1 MKKLIFGYGATGKSV
16 ETYFKKNN
24 IEYLIYD
31 DDKEIEIPKNQKFKD
46 TKFDEIDE
54 IIISPGIK
62 PTHPLLLKIKSKKIN
77 VITDIDIY
85 SRDRIYDTP
94 IIGVTGTNGKTTFVE
109 LLSNF
114 LNSQSLKSLAV
125 GNIGDS
131 PLNYIDEKFDY
142 IVMELS
148 SFQLYYIKNL
158 SLEVGIV
165 LNIEEDH
172 LDWHENVQEYIESKK
187 KIFQFAKSNIATGR
201 LPNYLSMNEGLSQ
214 EQYNKPKFPKEF
226 SFKSMRSKFYDDFLD
241 AFFILVP
248 QLNLSV
254 TKAYDY
260 LKNTKSLEHRFETVD
275 IINGVRYINDSK
287 STNFHSVSEASKK
300 VKNGLLVMH
309 GLTKEMSVSNLNIS
323 SENIGLVL
331 VPKNMKIDL
340 SRFDSFEIKYYE
352 SIFDLESE
360 ILKCLELWKTKLIS
374 TQDRGKSKYMCET
387 VLFSCG
393 GASFNDFKN
402 YEERGN
408 FFKSVVSNIKDR
420 NA

>member
-16 ETYFKKNN
+16 EAYFQKNN
-24 IEYLIYD
+24 IEYFIYD
-31 DDKEIEIPKNQKFKD
+31 DDKEIEIPKKQKFKD
-46 TKFDEIDE
+46 NKFDDIDE

-62 PTHPLLLKIKSKKIN
+62 PTHPLILEINSKKIN
-77 VITDIDIY
+77 VITDIEIY
-85 SRDRIYDTP
+85 QRDRIHNTP

-109 LLSNF
+109 LLSDF
-114 LNSQSLKSLAV
+114 INSQGLKSLAV

-131 PLNYIDEKFDY
+131 PLNYIDEKYDY

-148 SFQLYYIKNL
+148 SFQLHYIKNL

-172 LDWHENVQEYIESKK
+172 LDWHENVQEYIKSKK
-187 KIFQFAKSNIATGR
+187 KIFQFSKSQIATGR
-201 LPNYLSMNEGLSQ
+201 LPNYLSMNEGLAE
-214 EQYNKPKFPKEF
+214 EQYNKPKFPKDF
-226 SFKSMRSKFYDDFLD
+226 SMNFMRFKYFDDFLD

-260 LKNTKSLEHRFETVD
+260 LKNTKSLEHRFETID
-275 IINGVRYINDSK
+275 IINGVTYINDSK
-287 STNFHSVSEASKK
+287 STNFHSVSEASKR
-300 VKNGLLVMH
+300 VKNGLLVLH
-309 GLTKEMSVSNLNIS
+309 GLTKQMSGSSLNIS
-323 SENIGLVL
+323 RENIGLAL
-331 VPKNMKIDL
+331 VPKNMKYEL
-340 SRFDSFEIKYYE
+340 NRFDSIEKKYYE
-352 SIFDLESE
+352 SIFDLEDE
-360 ILKCLELWKTKLIS
+360 ILMCLELWKKS
-374 TQDRGKSKYMCET
+374 KDQQRGKSKNMCET

-393 GASFNDFKN
+393 GSSFNDFKN

-408 FFKSVVSNIKDR
+408 FFKSVVSNIKDK

>member
-1 MKKLIFGYGATGKSV
+1 VKKLIFGYGATGKSV
-16 ETYFKKNN
+16 ETYFQKNK
-24 IEYLIYD
+24 IEYFIYD
-31 DDKEIEIPKNQKFKD
+31 DDKEIEIPKNQKFED
-46 TKFDEIDE
+46 TKFDELDE

-77 VITDIDIY
+77 LITDIEIFV
-85 SRDRIYDTP
+85 RDRKFNTP

-109 LLSNF
+109 LVSDF
-114 LNSQSLKSLAV
+114 INSQGLNSLAV

-131 PLNYIDEKFDY
+131 PLNYIDEEFDY

-172 LDWHENVQEYIESKK
+172 LDWHKSIQEYVESKK
-187 KIFQFAKSNIATGR
+187 KIFNFSKFQIATGK
-201 LPNYLSMNEGLSQ
+201 LSNYLSMNEGLDQ
-214 EQYNKPKFPKEF
+214 EQFNKPKFPEKF
-226 SFKSMRSKFYDDFLD
+226 SYDDMRVKFYDDFLN

-248 QLNLSV
+248 KLNLSEI
-254 TKAYDY
+254 KAYDY
-260 LKNTKSLEHRFETVD
+260 LKKTKELEHRFETVD

-287 STNFHSVSEASKK
+287 STNFHSVSEATKR
-300 VKNGLLVMH
+300 VKNGLLILH
-309 GLTKEMSVSNLNIS
+309 GLTKNMSGTKLRIDT
-323 SENIGLVL
+323 ENIRMVL
-331 VPKNMKIDL
+331 VPKDFGVDL
-340 SRFDSFEIKYYE
+340 HYGTDCVIEFYE

-360 ILKCLELWKTKLIS
+360 ILKYIESGMPSLQGIF
-374 TQDRGKSKYMCET
+374 DT

-393 GASFNDFKN
+393 GASFNDFRN

-408 FFKSVVSNIKDR
+408 FFKKIVSNIKEEL
-420 NA
+420 NG

>member
-16 ETYFKKNN
+16 EAYFQKNN
-24 IEYLIYD
+24 IEYFIYD
-31 DDKEIEIPKNQKFKD
+31 DDKEIEIPKKLKFKD
-46 TKFDEIDE
+46 NKFDEIDE

-62 PTHPLLLKIKSKKIN
+62 PTHPFILEINSKKIN

-85 SRDRIYDTP
+85 ERDRIHNTP

-109 LLSNF
+109 LLSDF
-114 LNSQSLKSLAV
+114 INSQGLKSLAV

-131 PLNYIDEKFDY
+131 PLNYIDEKYDY

-148 SFQLYYIKNL
+148 SFQLHYIKNL

-172 LDWHENVQEYIESKK
+172 LDWHENVQEYIKSKK
-187 KIFQFAKSNIATGR
+187 KIFQFSKSQIATGR
-201 LPNYLSMNEGLSQ
+201 LPNYLSMNEGLAE
-214 EQYNKPKFPKEF
+214 EQYNKPKFPKDF
-226 SFKSMRSKFYDDFLD
+226 SMNFMRFKYFDDFLD

-260 LKNTKSLEHRFETVD
+260 LKNTKSLEHRFETID
-275 IINGVRYINDSK
+275 IINGVTYINDSK
-287 STNFHSVSEASKK
+287 STNFHSVSEASKR
-300 VKNGLLVMH
+300 VKNGLLVLH
-309 GLTKEMSVSNLNIS
+309 GLTKQMSGSSLNIS
-323 SENIGLVL
+323 RENIGLAL
-331 VPKNMKIDL
+331 VPKNMKYEL
-340 SRFDSFEIKYYE
+340 NRFDSIEKKYYE
-352 SIFDLESE
+352 SIFDLEDE
-360 ILKCLELWKTKLIS
+360 ILMCLELWKKS
-374 TQDRGKSKYMCET
+374 KDQQRGKSKNMCET

-393 GASFNDFKN
+393 GSSFNDFKN

-408 FFKSVVSNIKDR
+408 FFKSVVSNIKDK

>member
-16 ETYFKKNN
+16 EAYFQKNN
-24 IEYLIYD
+24 IEYFIYD
-31 DDKEIEIPKNQKFKD
+31 DDKEIEIPKKQKFKD
-46 TKFDEIDE
+46 NTFDEIDE

-62 PTHPLLLKIKSKKIN
+62 PTHPLILEINSKKIN

-85 SRDRIYDTP
+85 ERDRIHNTP

-109 LLSNF
+109 LLSDF
-114 LNSQSLKSLAV
+114 INSQGLKSLAV

-131 PLNYIDEKFDY
+131 PLNYIEEKYDY

-148 SFQLYYIKNL
+148 SFQLHYIKNL

-172 LDWHENVQEYIESKK
+172 LDWHENVQEYTESKK
-187 KIFQFAKSNIATGR
+187 KIFQFSKSKIATGR
-201 LPNYLSMNEGLSQ
+201 LPNYLSMNEGLA
-214 EQYNKPKFPKEF
+214 EELYNKPKFPKNF
-226 SFKSMRSKFYDDFLD
+226 SMNFMRYKYFDDFLD

-260 LKNTKSLEHRFETVD
+260 LKNTKSLEHRFETID
-275 IINGVRYINDSK
+275 IINGITYINDSK
-287 STNFHSVSEASKK
+287 STNFHSVSEASKR
-300 VKNGLLVMH
+300 VKNGLLVLH
-309 GLTKEMSVSNLNIS
+309 GLTKQMSGSSLNIS
-323 SENIGLVL
+323 RENIGLVL
-331 VPKNMKIDL
+331 VPKNMKYEL
-340 SRFDSFEIKYYE
+340 NRFDSFEKEYYE
-352 SIFDLESE
+352 SIFDLENE
-360 ILKCLELWKTKLIS
+360 ILKYLEVWKKSKAL
-374 TQDRGKSKYMCET
+374 QRGKNSGVFET

-420 NA
+420 NV

>member
-16 ETYFKKNN
+16 EAYFQKNN
-24 IEYLIYD
+24 IEYFIYD
-31 DDKEIEIPKNQKFKD
+31 DDKEIEIPKKQKFKD
-46 TKFDEIDE
+46 NKFDDIDE

-62 PTHPLLLKIKSKKIN
+62 PTHPLILEINSKKIN
-77 VITDIDIY
+77 VITDIEIY
-85 SRDRIYDTP
+85 QRDRIHNTP

-109 LLSNF
+109 LLSDF
-114 LNSQSLKSLAV
+114 INSQGLKSLAV

-131 PLNYIDEKFDY
+131 PLNYIDEKYDY

-148 SFQLYYIKNL
+148 SFQLHYIKNL

-172 LDWHENVQEYIESKK
+172 LDWHENVQEYIKSKK
-187 KIFQFAKSNIATGR
+187 KIFQFSKSQIATGR
-201 LPNYLSMNEGLSQ
+201 LPNYLSMNEGLAE
-214 EQYNKPKFPKEF
+214 EQYNKPKFPKDF
-226 SFKSMRSKFYDDFLD
+226 SMNFMRYKYFDDFLD

-260 LKNTKSLEHRFETVD
+260 LKNTKSLEHRFETID
-275 IINGVRYINDSK
+275 IINGVTYINDSK
-287 STNFHSVSEASKK
+287 STNFHSVSEASKR
-300 VKNGLLVMH
+300 VKNGLLVLH
-309 GLTKEMSVSNLNIS
+309 GLTKQMSGSSLNIS
-323 SENIGLVL
+323 RENIGLAL
-331 VPKNMKIDL
+331 VPKNMKYEL
-340 SRFDSFEIKYYE
+340 NRFDSIEKKYYE
-352 SIFDLESE
+352 SIFDLEDE
-360 ILKCLELWKTKLIS
+360 ILMCLELWKKS
-374 TQDRGKSKYMCET
+374 KDQQRGKSKNMCET

-393 GASFNDFKN
+393 GSSFNDFKN

-408 FFKSVVSNIKDR
+408 FFKSVVSNIKDK